1 MVVFDDFPAEKAEEL
16 MQLAGSG
23 GNTAPAAAAQNALGQ
38 PSLTGRN
45 GTRIPTLSSPVFT
58 RIIAEGK
65 AKESPCSVHTIQ

>member
-23 GNTAPAAAAQNALGQ
+23 NAAAAALAQ

-45 GTRIPTLSSPVFT
+45 AYTAQRV
-58 RIIAEGK
+58 RCA
-65 AKESPCSVHTIQ
+65 CSHLHQPR